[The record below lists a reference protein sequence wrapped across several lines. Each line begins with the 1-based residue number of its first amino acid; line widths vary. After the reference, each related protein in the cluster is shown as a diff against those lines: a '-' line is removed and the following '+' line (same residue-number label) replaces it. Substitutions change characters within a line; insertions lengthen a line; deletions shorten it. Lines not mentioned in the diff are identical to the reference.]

1 MAWRNFKELSVA
13 SKEEQKVKRSYSVT
27 SDILSFRICP
37 RQYGMYNHRGY
48 KPAHNIQFWF
58 GLIVHQVVKKLHM
71 HYQGIFDESQV
82 GEIPTE
88 ADVRVY
94 FDRVKNNLATIGIRA
109 MNEQES
115 QHAFL
120 IIKEF
125 NRIEGPEFYPKII
138 ETEYTFQNHFEDHIL
153 EGVVDVLKSGDTNDP
168 ILLEG
173 FDNVEIW
180 DYKAARSPVRKLNA
194 SKGSARERE
203 REMRKLQNYRYQM
216 LVYANLYWL
225 KTGRY
230 PRYGRLY
237 FMNELSEAIPD
248 VEKRARALYTIDFTD
263 PVEVA
268 CIEEAMEDFG
278 ETIAAIERCRECDRW
293 LPPAAE
299 EIADRETCDGCDLRW
314 NCASVTYK
322 PRYP

>member
-1 MAWRNFKELSVA
+1 MVWRNFKELSVT

-58 GLIVHQVVKKLHM
+58 GLTVHQVIKKLHM
-71 HYQGIFDESQV
+71 HYQGIFDESQA
-82 GEIPTE
+82 EIPTE
-88 ADVRVY
+88 TDVRVY

-115 QHAFL
+115 LHAFH

-125 NRIEGPEFYPKII
+125 NRIEGPEFYPMII
-138 ETEYTFQNHFEDHIL
+138 ETEYTFQSHFEDHIL
-153 EGVVDVLKSGDTNDP
+153 EGVVDVLKSGDTRGST
-168 ILLEG
+168 LQEG

-180 DYKAARSPVRKLNA
+180 DYKAARNPVRKL
-194 SKGSARERE
+194 STSRRS
-203 REMRKLQNYRYQM
+203 MRKGERKEQKFQNYRYQM
-216 LVYANLYWL
+216 LIYANIYRL
-225 KTGRY
+225 KIGKY

-237 FMNELSEAIPD
+237 FMNKLSETISD
-248 VEKRARALYTIDFTD
+248 VEKRTHALYTIDFTD
-263 PVEVA
+263 QTEMME
-268 CIEEAMEDFG
+268 IEKAMENFG
-278 ETIAAIERCRECDRW
+278 ETIAAIEQCRDCDRW
-293 LPPAAE
+293 LPPNAE
-299 EIADRETCDGCDLRW
+299 EITDRDTCDGCDLRW